1 MGLKGALLNLRDWA
15 RLRGLIA
22 AVPRRLEA
30 EMSASLLREAARL
43 EGEVK
48 KGIRNQA
55 PGGRPFRALRPS
67 TIAHKRRKGKSK
79 TLIVTG
85 SLLGSIKA
93 ERLGPL
99 AAFVG
104 VARTARGG
112 DGRNVFDV
120 ALALE
125 FGTQR
130 MAPLPFIRPVF
141 EAERPRIEQN
151 IGRAVARV
159 VR

>member
-1 MGLKGALLNLRDWA
+1 MGLKGSLLNPRDWT

-22 AVPRRLEA
+22 ATPRRLEA
-30 EMSASLLREAARL
+30 EMSAALLREAARL

-55 PGGRPFRALRPS
+55 PGGRPFRPLRPA
-67 TIAHKRRKGKSK
+67 TMERKRRMGKSK

-104 VARTARGG
+104 VARTARGR
-112 DGRNVFDV
+112 DGGNVFDV

-130 MAPLPFIRPVF
+130 MLPLPFIRPVF
-141 EAERPRIEQN
+141 EAERTRIEQN
-151 IGRAVARV
+151 IRRAVAQV